1 MSDNNL
7 DTPAGRDQG
16 TLPNQPG
23 GDPQCN
29 GRTTDKLAY
38 LAGIA
43 VSVALNLGIEGYTD
57 LNIGAQ
63 QAGVR
68 DDEVLGTL
76 IAIAPIVG
84 IPRIVSAAPLIADA
98 LGYDIDAALEQLNE

>member
-16 TLPNQPG
+16 ALPNPPPG
-23 GDPQCN
+23 EPQCN

-43 VSVALNLGIEGYTD
+43 ASVALNLGIEGYTD
-57 LNIGAQ
+57 LDIGAQ

-84 IPRIVSAAPLIADA
+84 IPRIVSAAPLIACT
-98 LGYDIDAALEQLNE
+98 LGYDIDADFEELDE